1 MALPSDKIIAL
12 GPLVLRLLFDLI
24 LIGGGT
30 RLFDLHADTGAVVIF
45 TTPLLFKVD

>member
-12 GPLVLRLLFDLI
+12 GPLVLRLLSGLI

-30 RLFDLHADTGAVVIF
+30 RLFYLHADAGAVVNF
-45 TTPLLFKVD
+45 TTPLLIKIG